1 MVATSVWVLTTPKTY
16 RRVGISLLPALVS
29 RGRLSRTVSCPRDYL
44 SFFPR
49 PRGPSLSPHSPTSLT
64 FSQKDCEQR
73 WSFKLKC
80 HSNIRLPDAKTSLF
94 PSGVVPACL
103 PKSIC
108 MESTTIEGA
117 PVAEGLPEETNIGDS
132 RKNDRDRSTFITG
145 NSLRVHSSR
154 VVDSRQNLDAIQSN

>member
-1 MVATSVWVLTTPKTY
+1 MGTNNSQNLQESWHLPPSCLSFAGQTLSY
-16 RRVGISLLPALVS
+16 RVLPARLPFLLSSPS
-29 RGRLSRTVSCPRDYL
+29 RSFSFSSFSHFTHLQPEGLRT
-44 SFFPR
+44 
-49 PRGPSLSPHSPTSLT
+49 
-64 FSQKDCEQR
+64 EME
-73 WSFKLKC
+73 FKLKC

-108 MESTTIEGA
+108 MESTKIEGA
-117 PVAEGLPEETNIGDS
+117 PVTEGLSEETNGIGDS